1 MDLDFYD
8 DFDDDD
14 DDDNAEDPV
23 DNTQSFNTLCTESSI
38 QQNRDVCKSHC
49 SRFECCFK
57 KDDSIS
63 CYEENRQEC
72 EEYYICEVFYTGE
85 NMYII
90 GNATATDDNSQD
102 ASDDNR
108 APKPQPQ
115 VDSDPQES
123 ADAEFGSSIRKACS
137 SDSLKTL
144 EGIEQCFNKCQAHL
158 CCVPTDVLTMEFD
171 CSDTY
176 PDECNSY
183 YICENLVDQYR
194 LWKPPSD
201 KFAAKTA
208 VQDACNFPSDIA
220 QASEEQISKCHEVCE
235 ARMCCLAHESL
246 GSNCVEVLGED
257 ECSQYSP
264 CQALIGGKARNSNSI
279 EEVCDHS
286 KRAYPCEKKCKERSC
301 CFETEAEYSCYAME
315 KDWCDEYERCSLIGL
330 NFLGN
335 DSVSEG
341 KLNTPGPT
349 STTAL
354 PPEDEGND
362 DDDGYDEDEGDEED
376 EEEGNTEL
384 AVFKIIC
391 STSDIDQ
398 NKDICKEKCSPYSCC
413 FDDGSSCCYDEKKKE
428 CDDHYICNQFFTN
441 DDQLAEVIKDDNLE
455 SVQTIQMIEDVCDHH
470 LPISPCKK
478 KCNERLCCF
487 EGETEQSCYGKDKEW
502 CDEYERCSLVGL
514 TFASEGDDLIIQNI
528 CSEEQLEV
536 NEEPCN
542 IACVPYEC
550 CFTTDGA
557 CSPSINKDCVAYE
570 PCRLYFST
578 FFRSDE
584 LADDIGL
591 DDNEL
596 LMLTKACNL
605 GKVRVD
611 DTECKMLCK
620 GSKCCFDKGDYS
632 CMKEKEIFCDDHT
645 ICSSVFT

>member
-1 MDLDFYD
+1 
-8 DFDDDD
+8 
-14 DDDNAEDPV
+14 
-23 DNTQSFNTLCTESSI
+23 
-38 QQNRDVCKSHC
+38 
-49 SRFECCFK
+49 
-57 KDDSIS
+57 
-63 CYEENRQEC
+63 
-72 EEYYICEVFYTGE
+72 
-85 NMYII
+85 
-90 GNATATDDNSQD
+90 
-102 ASDDNR
+102 
-108 APKPQPQ
+108 
-115 VDSDPQES
+115 
-123 ADAEFGSSIRKACS
+123 
-137 SDSLKTL
+137 
-144 EGIEQCFNKCQAHL
+144 
-158 CCVPTDVLTMEFD
+158 MEFD

-441 DDQLAEVIKDDNLE
+441 DDQLAEVIKDDDLE
-455 SVQTIQMIEDVCDHH
+455 SVQTIQMIEDVCDHHLPISPCKKKCNERLCCFEGGAEQSCYEMDKEWCDEYERCSLVGLTFTSISTITVPTSVTNNANGAGTTTAAADATASSISSDAISNSGQATQSIEDVCDHH

-514 TFASEGDDLIIQNI
+514 TFASEEDDLIIQNI

-550 CFTTDGA
+550 CFTNDGA

-596 LMLTKACNL
+596 LLLTKACNL